1 MARNVTH
8 LAIVLLCLAFAG
20 SGVALA
26 QEAQLIVEVTTDKAL
41 YQPGEVVTV
50 TVRTFVNGEPAP
62 VTIASAQVTVTLPNG
77 KTVYSDI
84 RPDFHRVSPGVYRA
98 VGQVNAPGVRQVDVV
113 ASIEQKVGCKCQVK
127 VIKSQGVTA
136 YAVESLP
143 LSVAISADPLAPS
156 VCDPITV
163 KVTLNRAAFV
173 RLLAVYP
180 HGVQRELV
188 VPGWLE
194 AGEHWIKIQPREFF
208 DVGPLTFK
216 AIASDGYGL
225 SAEAAVEL
233 LLGYGVCDC

>member
-1 MARNVTH
+1 MAHNVTH
-8 LAIVLLCLAFAG
+8 IAAVLLCLAFAG

-26 QEAQLIVEVTTDKAL
+26 QEAQLIVEVTTDKAF

-62 VTIASAQVTVTLPNG
+62 VSIASAQVTLTLPDG
-77 KTVYSDI
+77 RIVHSDI
-84 RPDFHRVSPGVYRA
+84 RSDFRAVDAGVYRA
-98 VGQVNAPGVRQVDVV
+98 VGQAHAPGVRQVEVQ
-113 ASIEQKVGCKCQVK
+113 AFIQQRVGCKCELR

-136 YAVESLP
+136 YAVASLP
-143 LSVAISADPLAPS
+143 LSVAISADPLTPS

-188 VPGWLE
+188 IPGWLE
-194 AGEHWIKIQPREFF
+194 AGEHWVKIQPKEFF
-208 DVGPLTFK
+208 DVGPLTLK
-216 AIASDGYGL
+216 AIASDGYGV